1 MEIAEPLLESSDP
14 CGLMR
19 KKVLNL
25 SPDAFR
31 SREEEQKG
39 AGGYGSCEREFGR
52 GGVGYV
58 TPPSVDTLLG
68 MVDLGGEVE
77 MKELEECGGDDE
89 DSQEILNFHS
99 FQPRTSHF
107 PISVGRAE

>member
-1 MEIAEPLLESSDP
+1 MEIAEPLPESSDP

-31 SREEEQKG
+31 GREEEQKG
-39 AGGYGSCEREFGR
+39 AGGYGSCERELGE

-58 TPPSVDTLLG
+58 TPP
-68 MVDLGGEVE
+68 
-77 MKELEECGGDDE
+77 
-89 DSQEILNFHS
+89 
-99 FQPRTSHF
+99 
-107 PISVGRAE
+107 